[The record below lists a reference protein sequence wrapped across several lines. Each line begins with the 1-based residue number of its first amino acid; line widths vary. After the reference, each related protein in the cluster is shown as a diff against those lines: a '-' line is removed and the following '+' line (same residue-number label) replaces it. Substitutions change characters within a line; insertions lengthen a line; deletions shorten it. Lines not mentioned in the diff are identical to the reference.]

1 MGLPCNTVDQT
12 INVISL
18 SGEHLC
24 NIPVEQ
30 DLARLKTAV
39 AKAAGVPEWQQ
50 LLISDGQPLQDG
62 TPLRAMLRGPEYTVM
77 LLRKTE
83 DALTM
88 DKMMS
93 WHLKHVID
101 KRFLDDRSFML
112 AAVELSGAALSHA
125 SSEMR
130 KDPELVLTAVKTH
143 GAALQFADMQ
153 LRQDPDFMLSAV
165 KANSSAISYA
175 SKELLENK
183 GFLLAAARANCDII
197 GFIGRATQIQFIR
210 KDKDAMLSIVQVHG
224 SALRFAS
231 PELRRDRELIIAALR
246 ADPHARR
253 FCPVDMQRDSEILY
267 ILAANEKV
275 VQASP
280 GMPM

>member
-1 MGLPCNTVDQT
+1 MG
-12 INVISL
+12 
-18 SGEHLC
+18 
-24 NIPVEQ
+24 
-30 DLARLKTAV
+30 
-39 AKAAGVPEWQQ
+39 
-50 LLISDGQPLQDG
+50 
-62 TPLRAMLRGPEYTVM
+62 
-77 LLRKTE
+77 
-83 DALTM
+83 
-88 DKMMS
+88 
-93 WHLKHVID
+93 
-101 KRFLDDRSFML
+101 
-112 AAVELSGAALSHA
+112 
-125 SSEMR
+125 
-130 KDPELVLTAVKTH
+130 KTH

-153 LRQDPDFMLSAV
+153 LRQDPNFMLSAV

-253 FCPVDMQRDSEILY
+253 FCPVDMQRDSEILH